1 MPQSICSFVAQVM
14 PYKGA
19 CDWCPYQAVCRFD
32 KQQKGCYER
41 DTWKMTIADLL
52 ALAEGTK

>member
-1 MPQSICSFVAQVM
+1 
-14 PYKGA
+14 
-19 CDWCPYQAVCRFD
+19 VCRFD

-41 DTWKMTIADLL
+41 DTRKMTIADLL